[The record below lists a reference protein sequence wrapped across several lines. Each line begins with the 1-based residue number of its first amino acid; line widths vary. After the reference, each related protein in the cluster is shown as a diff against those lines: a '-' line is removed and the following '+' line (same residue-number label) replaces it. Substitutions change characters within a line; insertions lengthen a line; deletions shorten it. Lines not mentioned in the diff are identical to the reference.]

1 MPAVWGGVT
10 SFGECDAALRV
21 RQVANWQPDYRSSGP
36 GASRSGDRKTV
47 LGWAAAA
54 ALAAFLLAGGP
65 YRALDADVLDVME
78 RYQIWSMMAEEADWD
93 EDTIFYAAEDGSSYI
108 SVRFQDLNGTWC
120 HALFRR
126 WFWGDTIDF
135 HFTPDGRSPD
145 QDQRLDY
152 WVLLPGGKTE
162 PLS

>member
-1 MPAVWGGVT
+1 
-10 SFGECDAALRV
+10 
-21 RQVANWQPDYRSSGP
+21 
-36 GASRSGDRKTV
+36 
-47 LGWAAAA
+47 
-54 ALAAFLLAGGP
+54 
-65 YRALDADVLDVME
+65 
-78 RYQIWSMMAEEADWD
+78 MMAEEADWD

-152 WVLLPGGKTE
+152 WVPRPVPAVVVGGYYRLPLHT
-162 PLS
+162 